1 LKHPLALATHPGL
14 LRRDGQDGSAEL
26 EALPA
31 TCRQTNS
38 RTALREEGA
47 QGLIFAS
54 PLRSAPGTPCHLV
67 RASNGLS
74 ESCPKTQTY
83 RSLRLPSVAALV
95 PSAGAITTANRVAFG
110 ADAPQHPAS
119 GRVRT
124 LRGARSVSS
133 KAAKIMEVRS
143 ILHEPSFTRLLQ
155 GAAAGALVTMI
166 VGFNWGERSRPS
178 PSARQGPTLPLT
190 EA

>member
-1 LKHPLALATHPGL
+1 MKHPLALATHPGL
-14 LRRDGQDGSAEL
+14 LRRDGQDGSTEL

-54 PLRSAPGTPCHLV
+54 PLRSAPGTPCHVV

-110 ADAPQHPAS
+110 ADAPRHPAS

-133 KAAKIMEVRS
+133 KAAKINGS
-143 ILHEPSFTRLLQ
+143 SFNPARTLVHASL
-155 GAAAGALVTMI
+155 ALVTMI
-166 VGFNWGERSRPS
+166 VGFNLGERSRPS

>member
-1 LKHPLALATHPGL
+1 MKHPLALATHPGL
-14 LRRDGQDGSAEL
+14 LRRDGQDGSTEL

-54 PLRSAPGTPCHLV
+54 PLRSAPGTPCHPV

-95 PSAGAITTANRVAFG
+95 PSAGAITTANRVASVRMLLSTPHRDVS
-110 ADAPQHPAS
+110 ARCAA
-119 GRVRT
+119 RVPCHRRRRKSWKFVQSCT
-124 LRGARSVSS
+124 N
-133 KAAKIMEVRS
+133 
-143 ILHEPSFTRLLQ
+143 P
-155 GAAAGALVTMI
+155 
-166 VGFNWGERSRPS
+166 RSRVS
-178 PSARQGPTLPLT
+178 CKARPRALS
-190 EA
+190 